1 MDKVPGIRPRSGLW
15 HQLDVASRYAFPSM
29 FTAAVLLLLSAPLG
43 IPGQAQLQP
52 AWALAGVWF
61 WSLFRPA
68 SMPAFCVFAIG
79 LLLDL
84 VAGGPVGVQVLILL
98 LVHGAAVKSR
108 RSLIRSGFA
117 LVWLAF
123 MAAAACTAL
132 LEWALNALLTWR
144 ALPPG
149 PALFEFGVAVG
160 IYPVLA
166 TLLTGAHRGVA
177 APERA

>member
-15 HQLDVASRYAFPSM
+15 HQLDVASRYAFPSVC
-29 FTAAVLLLLSAPLG
+29 TAVVLLLLSAPLG

-52 AWALAGVWF
+52 AWALATVWF

-68 SMPAFCVFAIG
+68 SMPAFAVFGLG

-84 VAGGPVGVQVLILL
+84 IAGGPVGVQVLILL

-123 MAAAACTAL
+123 MTAAAAAAL
-132 LEWALNALLTWR
+132 LEWGLIALLTWQ
-144 ALPPG
+144 ALPPW